1 MGRSPLA
8 PGQCRI
14 HRSRPVAVGEADLL
28 RPGKGWHNNCGTSP
42 CFMGKSTIS
51 MAILAILD
59 YQKPCFFVKIHYFY
73 GHFSYLQLPKGRLWV
88 SRCFKPLSGA
98 CWLGLVERFDH
109 AVITPNQD
117 PLQIRLI
124 ARIIEVTGLSKQK
137 MFLKTQTHNDPN
149 IIK

>member
-1 MGRSPLA
+1 
-8 PGQCRI
+8 
-14 HRSRPVAVGEADLL
+14 
-28 RPGKGWHNNCGTSP
+28 
-42 CFMGKSTIS
+42 MGKSTIS
-51 MAILAILD
+51 MAILAIFN
-59 YQKPCFFVKIHYFY
+59 YQRVGYEFQ
-73 GHFSYLQLPKGRLWV
+73 G
-88 SRCFKPLSGA
+88 FKPLSGA